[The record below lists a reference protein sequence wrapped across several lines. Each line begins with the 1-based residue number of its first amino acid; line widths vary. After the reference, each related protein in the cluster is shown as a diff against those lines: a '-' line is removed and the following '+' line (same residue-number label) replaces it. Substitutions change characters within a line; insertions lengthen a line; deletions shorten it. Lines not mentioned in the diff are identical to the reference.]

1 MLDNLIN
8 LVTSI
13 QLVRQL
19 IGGTWYSIADC
30 NRNQVIW
37 LRNIPS
43 DYHVVEV
50 EEYYDIRINK
60 RIGRSIRT
68 N

>member
-19 IGGTWYSIADC
+19 IGGTWYCIADY
-30 NRNQVIW
+30 NRNRVIW
-37 LRNIPS
+37 LSSVPS
-43 DYHVVEV
+43 GYQVIEV
-50 EEYYDIRINK
+50 EEW
-60 RIGRSIRT
+60 S
-68 N
+68 

>member
-19 IGGTWYSIADC
+19 IGGTWYCIADY

-37 LRNIPS
+37 LLNVPS
-43 DYHVVEV
+43 GYHVIEV
-50 EEYYDIRINK
+50 EEW
-60 RIGRSIRT
+60 S
-68 N
+68 